1 MRRRALDVGPESS
14 LYIYIMES
22 KGFRDEPL
30 DCDSKQVAE
39 AKGEGSGTGSG
50 TDEMQLVSPMVAL
63 FADYW

>member
-1 MRRRALDVGPESS
+1 
-14 LYIYIMES
+14 MES

-39 AKGEGSGTGSG
+39 AKGEGSGT
-50 TDEMQLVSPMVAL
+50 DEMQLVSPMVAL